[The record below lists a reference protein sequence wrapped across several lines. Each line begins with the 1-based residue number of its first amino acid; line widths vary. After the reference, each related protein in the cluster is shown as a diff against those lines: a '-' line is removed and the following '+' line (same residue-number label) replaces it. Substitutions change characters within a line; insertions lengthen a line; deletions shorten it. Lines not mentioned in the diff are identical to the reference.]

1 MLFPYSRD
9 AFVVH
14 DTLTLISIL
23 YYILY
28 IIIIR
33 YKYYIFY
40 IYILVKKDFDDVYSC
55 KHKKFILRSELKT
68 QFYTWIKMHE

>member
-9 AFVVH
+9 AFAIH

-28 IIIIR
+28 IIITR

-40 IYILVKKDFDDVYSC
+40 IYILVKKDFDDVYSA
-55 KHKKFILRSELKT
+55 S
-68 QFYTWIKMHE
+68 IKNSFLEVS